1 MLCAYITKI
10 LSMIRATPQSFVL
23 MVVVPDNRCTT
34 ETEMVSELRLKTPF
48 FKFMINCRSY

>member
-34 ETEMVSELRLKTPF
+34 ETEMVSELRLKNALF
-48 FKFMINCRSY
+48 QIYD